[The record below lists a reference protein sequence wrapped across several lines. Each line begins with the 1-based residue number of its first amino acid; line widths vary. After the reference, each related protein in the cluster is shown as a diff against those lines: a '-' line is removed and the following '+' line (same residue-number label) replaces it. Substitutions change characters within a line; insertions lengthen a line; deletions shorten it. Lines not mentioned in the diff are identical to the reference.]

1 MTREAAVR
9 LADGVWRIPTTPG
22 DMINSFAVAG
32 PDGGVT
38 LIDAGLSYKP
48 TRLRLLAGLR
58 AIGAGPEDVRQIV
71 ITHAHPDH
79 TGGLAALVALTGG
92 AEVLAH
98 EREAIYLADGRTPRT
113 SRGTTR
119 NFAKAPVTSTFHD
132 GSELPGGLRAVH
144 TPGHSPGH
152 TALLHEE
159 SGVLFTA
166 DAVVNLRGIR
176 YAPGFLCTDPGRN
189 RSSADRL
196 GDLDF
201 EVAAFAH
208 GPELRRDAKARLRE
222 LLRGRSR

>member
-1 MTREAAVR
+1 MAREAAVR

-32 PDGGVT
+32 PDGGLT
-38 LIDAGLSYKP
+38 LVDAGLSYKP
-48 TRLRLLAGLR
+48 SRTRLLAGLR
-58 AIGAGPEDVRQIV
+58 AIGAGPEDVRQV
-71 ITHAHPDH
+71 VVTHAHPDH
-79 TGGLAALVALTGG
+79 AGGLAAFLALTGG
-92 AEVLAH
+92 AGVLAH
-98 EREAIYLADGRTPRT
+98 EREAIYLADGRMPRT
-113 SRGTTR
+113 TRGTTR
-119 NFAKAPVTSTFHD
+119 SFAKAPVTQAFQD

-152 TALLHEE
+152 TALLHPE
-159 SGVLFTA
+159 SGVLITG
-166 DAVVNLRGIR
+166 DAVLNLRGVR
-176 YAPGFLCTDPGRN
+176 YAPGFLCTDPDRN

-222 LLRGRSR
+222 LLRGRPR

>member
-1 MTREAAVR
+1 VTREAAVR

-38 LIDAGLSYKP
+38 LVDAGLSYKP
-48 TRLRLLAGLR
+48 SRLRLLAGLR
-58 AIGAGPEDVRQIV
+58 AIGAGPQDVRQV
-71 ITHAHPDH
+71 VVTHAHPDH
-79 TGGLAALVALTGG
+79 TGGLAALVEASGG
-92 AEVLAH
+92 AAVLAH

-113 SRGTTR
+113 ARGRTR
-119 NFAKAPVTSTFHD
+119 SFAKAPVTQAFQD

-152 TALLHEE
+152 TALLHEP
-159 SGVLFTA
+159 SGTLFTG
-166 DAVVNLRGIR
+166 DAVVNLRGVR
-176 YAPGFLCTDPGRN
+176 HTPGFLCTDPDRT

-201 EVAAFAH
+201 EVVAFAH
-208 GPELRRDAKARLRE
+208 GPELRREARTRLRE
-222 LLRGRSR
+222 LLRGRQQ